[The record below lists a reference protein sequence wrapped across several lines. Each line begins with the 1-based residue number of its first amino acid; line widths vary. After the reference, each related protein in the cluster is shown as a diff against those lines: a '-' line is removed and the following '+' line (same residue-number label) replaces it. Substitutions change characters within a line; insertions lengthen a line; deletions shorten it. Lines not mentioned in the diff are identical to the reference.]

1 MNPLGPW
8 RKLHNKPG
16 YHLEKIAKRRFG
28 SLGKIQEEVEEL
40 MDAESQG
47 SRVMILVE
55 MSDLYGAMQGY
66 LEENYPGFT
75 MEDLKTFSSI
85 TQRAF
90 KNGHR
95 G

>member
-1 MNPLGPW
+1 ME
-8 RKLHNKPG
+8 NKPG
-16 YHLEKIAKRRFG
+16 YHLDKIEKRRFG

-40 MDAESQG
+40 LDAHRQG
-47 SRVMILVE
+47 SHVMILVE
-55 MSDLYGAMQGY
+55 MSDLYGAMQGF
-66 LEENYPGFT
+66 LEENYPGFK
-75 MEDLKTFSSI
+75 MEDLKKFSMI